1 MASNTSGRTGVVA
14 ALSRYVRRLV
24 MEAAIYQLDGL
35 HAKREHV
42 VDFLRLCGI
51 EGLAIAPADQRS
63 VVRGLHA
70 DQLVQVLAGGKHFA
84 RSLGAVELGRVTA
97 NRLHL
102 FLEHIRDVY
111 DECGLDRVLS
121 IGEGIQELVRP
132 VRLAAL
138 SRHVLGEPGEITGV
152 PSQLRCDAVIRMAA
166 DG

>member
-1 MASNTSGRTGVVA
+1 
-14 ALSRYVRRLV
+14 

-35 HAKREHV
+35 HAKIEHID
-42 VDFLRLCGI
+42 DFLRLRGI
-51 EGLAIAPADQRS
+51 EGLAISPADERS

-102 FLEHIRDVY
+102 LLEHIRDVY
-111 DECGLDRVLS
+111 DEGGLDRVLS
-121 IGEGIQELVRP
+121 IREGIQELVRP

-138 SRHVLGEPGEITGV
+138 SRRVLGEPGEITGV
-152 PSQLRCDAVIRMAA
+152 PSQL
-166 DG
+166 